1 MPAVSRRRSGVAES
15 RSGRGLFLA
24 FFVGGGFLILLMKS
38 LTASALF
45 AVVLPV
51 VLMGSYALLLVDWP
65 DLRPGYDFAGDN
77 LYYLGFLY
85 TLISLAISLYQFN
98 TEGATSSIITNFGL
112 ALTST
117 ILGLAGRILL
127 NQPQDEDEDEAE
139 VRAREDLA
147 RANRRLRAEME
158 YSIDEFQQFRAEAR
172 RVFEQLDRG
181 VAAAGAALERQLE
194 HLEGGAARFGALGQR
209 VGEVDRAAAEAFRD
223 IQAQRERF
231 VSESRDVSDSLQ
243 QLLANFRSVDF
254 RREFIEELIE
264 PTSEQFRGLARE
276 FLSVAEGLRRLE
288 AGQLRVMEQNQGAVA
303 RLAEILE
310 ENRRF
315 SQANARAANGFR
327 NATEALVSL
336 RADID
341 RYSEGTRAVAG
352 ELEAARR
359 QLRDAPERIEAMN
372 RSLLRMA
379 GKLDEV
385 AEESDRRRAV
395 ERRPQGWSPW

>member
-1 MPAVSRRRSGVAES
+1 MPVVLRQRSTDAEP
-15 RSGRGLFLA
+15 RSGRGLFLT

-38 LTASALF
+38 LTASPLL
-45 AVVLPV
+45 AVLLPV
-51 VLMGSYALLLVDWP
+51 VLMGSYACLLVEWP
-65 DLRPGYDFAGDN
+65 ELRPKVDFAGDN
-77 LYYLGFLY
+77 FYYLGFLY

-127 NQPQDEDEDEAE
+127 NQPQDEEEAE
-139 VRAREDLA
+139 ERAREDLA

-158 YSIDEFQQFRAEAR
+158 YSIDEFQQFRAEAK
-172 RVFEQLDRG
+172 RVFQQLDRG
-181 VAAAGAALERQLE
+181 VGAAGAALERQLE
-194 HLEGGAARFGALGQR
+194 HLEDGAARFGALRQR
-209 VGEVDRAAAEAFRD
+209 VGEVDEAAAGAVRD

-231 VSESRDVSDSLQ
+231 VSESQAVSDSLQ

-276 FLSVAEGLRRLE
+276 FLSVTEGLRRIE
-288 AGQLRVMEQNQGAVA
+288 ASQLRVMEQNQSAVA
-303 RLAEILE
+303 RLTEILE

-327 NATEALVSL
+327 NATDALVSL
-336 RADID
+336 RAHID
-341 RYSEGTRAVAG
+341 RYSEGTRAVVG
-352 ELEAARR
+352 ELAAARR
-359 QLRDAPERIEAMN
+359 QLHDAPERMEAMN

-379 GKLDEV
+379 DRLDTV
-385 AEESDRRRAV
+385 AREGGRRR
-395 ERRPQGWSPW
+395 ELQRWGL

>member
-1 MPAVSRRRSGVAES
+1 MDAE
-15 RSGRGLFLA
+15 RSGRGLFLT
-24 FFVGGGFLILLMKS
+24 FFLGGGILILLMKS
-38 LTASALF
+38 LTASPLL

-51 VLMGSYALLLVDWP
+51 VLMGSYACLLVEWP
-65 DLRPGYDFAGDN
+65 DLRPRYDFAGDN
-77 LYYLGFLY
+77 FYYLGFLY

-127 NQPQDEDEDEAE
+127 NQPQDEEEAE
-139 VRAREDLA
+139 ARAREDLA

-158 YSIDEFQQFRAEAR
+158 YSIDEFQQFRVEAK
-172 RVFEQLDRG
+172 RVFEELDRG
-181 VAAAGAALERQLE
+181 VTAAGAALERQLE
-194 HLEGGAARFGALGQR
+194 HLESGAARFGALRQR
-209 VGEVDRAAAEAFRD
+209 VGEVDEAAAGAVRD

-231 VSESRDVSDSLQ
+231 VSESQAVSDSLQ

-264 PTSEQFRGLARE
+264 ELIEPTSDQFQGLARE
-276 FLSVAEGLRRLE
+276 FLAVTEGLRRIE
-288 AGQLRVMEQNQGAVA
+288 ASQLRVMEQNRSTVA
-303 RLAEILE
+303 RLTEILE

-327 NATEALVSL
+327 NATDALVSL
-336 RADID
+336 RTHID
-341 RYSEGTRAVAG
+341 RYSEGTRAVVG
-352 ELEAARR
+352 ELAAARR
-359 QLRDAPERIEAMN
+359 QLHDAPERMEAMN

-379 GKLDEV
+379 DRLDSV
-385 AEESDRRRAV
+385 AEEGERRR
-395 ERRPQGWSPW
+395 ELQRWGL

>member
-1 MPAVSRRRSGVAES
+1 MPAVSRRRSRDADP

-65 DLRPGYDFAGDN
+65 DLRPRYDFAGDN
-77 LYYLGFLY
+77 FYYLGFLY

-127 NQPQDEDEDEAE
+127 NQPQDGDEAE
-139 VRAREDLA
+139 ARAREDLA

-158 YSIDEFQQFRAEAR
+158 YSIDEFQQFRVEAR

-231 VSESRDVSDSLQ
+231 VSESRDVSDSFQ

-310 ENRRF
+310 ENRRY

-341 RYSEGTRAVAG
+341 RYSEGTRMVAG
-352 ELEAARR
+352 ELEAVRR
-359 QLRDAPERIEAMN
+359 QLHDAPERIEAMN

-395 ERRPQGWSPW
+395 ERRQQGWSPW

>member
-1 MPAVSRRRSGVAES
+1 MPVVSRQRSMDAEP

-24 FFVGGGFLILLMKS
+24 FFLGGGVLILLMKS
-38 LTASALF
+38 LTASPLL

-51 VLMGSYALLLVDWP
+51 VLMGSYACLLVEWP
-65 DLRPGYDFAGDN
+65 DLRPRYDFAGDN
-77 LYYLGFLY
+77 FYYLGFLY

-98 TEGATSSIITNFGL
+98 TEGATSAIITNFGL

-127 NQPQDEDEDEAE
+127 NQPRDEEEAE
-139 VRAREDLA
+139 ARAREDLA

-172 RVFEQLDRG
+172 RVFEQLDQG
-181 VAAAGAALERQLE
+181 VTGAGAALERQLE
-194 HLEGGAARFGALGQR
+194 HLESGAARFGALRQR
-209 VGEVDRAAAEAFRD
+209 VGEVDEAAAAAVRD

-231 VSESRDVSDSLQ
+231 VSESQAVSDSVQ

-276 FLSVAEGLRRLE
+276 FLSVAEGLRRIE
-288 AGQLRVMEQNQGAVA
+288 TSQLRVLEQNQSAVA
-303 RLAEILE
+303 RLTEILD

-327 NATEALVSL
+327 NATDALVSL
-336 RADID
+336 RAQID
-341 RYSEGTRAVAG
+341 RYSEGTRAVVS
-352 ELEAARR
+352 ELAAARR
-359 QLRDAPERIEAMN
+359 QLHDAPERMEAMN

-379 GKLDEV
+379 DRLDSV
-385 AEESDRRRAV
+385 AEEGGRRR
-395 ERRPQGWSPW
+395 ELQRWGL

>member
-1 MPAVSRRRSGVAES
+1 MPAVSRRRSGVAEP

-65 DLRPGYDFAGDN
+65 DLRPRYDFAGDN
-77 LYYLGFLY
+77 FYYLGFLY

-127 NQPQDEDEDEAE
+127 NQPQDEDGAEAS
-139 VRAREDLA
+139 AREDLA

-158 YSIDEFQQFRAEAR
+158 YSIDEFQQFRVEAR

-194 HLEGGAARFGALGQR
+194 HLENGAARFGALRQR
-209 VGEVDRAAAEAFRD
+209 VGEVDEAAAGALRD

-243 QLLANFRSVDF
+243 QLLAHFRSVDF

-359 QLRDAPERIEAMN
+359 QLHDAPERIEAMN
-372 RSLLRMA
+372 RSLLHMA

-395 ERRPQGWSPW
+395 ERRQQGWSPW

>member
-1 MPAVSRRRSGVAES
+1 MPAVSRRRSRDAGP
-15 RSGRGLFLA
+15 RSGRGPFLA

-38 LTASALF
+38 LTASPLL
-45 AVVLPV
+45 AVLLPV

-65 DLRPGYDFAGDN
+65 DLRPKYDFAGDN
-77 LYYLGFLY
+77 FYYLGFLY

-98 TEGATSSIITNFGL
+98 TDGATSAIITNFGL

-127 NQPQDEDEDEAE
+127 NQPQDDDEAE
-139 VRAREDLA
+139 ARAREDLA
-147 RANRRLRAEME
+147 RVNRRLRAEME
-158 YSIDEFQQFRAEAR
+158 YSIDEFQQFRVEAR

-194 HLEGGAARFGALGQR
+194 HLEGGAARFGALRQR
-209 VGEVDRAAAEAFRD
+209 VGEVDEAAAGALRD

-243 QLLANFRSVDF
+243 QLLAHFRSVDF
-254 RREFIEELIE
+254 RREFIDELIE

-341 RYSEGTRAVAG
+341 RYSEGTRTVAG

-359 QLRDAPERIEAMN
+359 QLHDAPERIEAMN

-379 GKLDEV
+379 GRLDEV

-395 ERRPQGWSPW
+395 ERRQQGWSPW

>member
-1 MPAVSRRRSGVAES
+1 MPVVLRQRSTDAEP
-15 RSGRGLFLA
+15 RSGRGLFLT

-38 LTASALF
+38 LTASPLL

-51 VLMGSYALLLVDWP
+51 VLMGSYACLLVEWP
-65 DLRPGYDFAGDN
+65 ELRPKVDFAGDN
-77 LYYLGFLY
+77 FYYLGFLY

-127 NQPQDEDEDEAE
+127 NQPQDEEEAE
-139 VRAREDLA
+139 ARAREDLA

-158 YSIDEFQQFRAEAR
+158 YSIDEFQQFRAEAK

-181 VAAAGAALERQLE
+181 VGAAGAALERQLE
-194 HLEGGAARFGALGQR
+194 QLEGGAARFGALRQR
-209 VGEVDRAAAEAFRD
+209 VGEVDEAAAGAVRD

-231 VSESRDVSDSLQ
+231 VSESQAVSDSLQ

-276 FLSVAEGLRRLE
+276 FLSVTEGLRRIE
-288 AGQLRVMEQNQGAVA
+288 ASQLRVMEQNQSAVA
-303 RLAEILE
+303 RLTEILE

-327 NATEALVSL
+327 NATDALVSL
-336 RADID
+336 RAHID

-352 ELEAARR
+352 ELAAARR
-359 QLRDAPERIEAMN
+359 QLHDAPERMEAMN

-379 GKLDEV
+379 DRLDTV
-385 AEESDRRRAV
+385 AEESGRRR
-395 ERRPQGWSPW
+395 ELQRWGL

>member
-1 MPAVSRRRSGVAES
+1 MPVVSRQRSMDAGP

-38 LTASALF
+38 LTASPLL
-45 AVVLPV
+45 AVLLPI
-51 VLMGSYALLLVDWP
+51 VLMGSYACLLVEWP
-65 DLRPGYDFAGDN
+65 DLRPKVDFAGDN
-77 LYYLGFLY
+77 FYYLGFLY

-127 NQPQDEDEDEAE
+127 NQPRDEEEAE

-158 YSIDEFQQFRAEAR
+158 YSIDEFQQFRVEAK

-194 HLEGGAARFGALGQR
+194 NLESGAARFGALRQR
-209 VGEVDRAAAEAFRD
+209 VADVDEAAAGAVRD

-231 VSESRDVSDSLQ
+231 VSESQDVSDSLQ
-243 QLLANFRSVDF
+243 KLLANFRSVDF

-264 PTSEQFRGLARE
+264 PTSEQFRGLTRE
-276 FLSVAEGLRRLE
+276 FLSVAEGLRRIE
-288 AGQLRVMEQNQGAVA
+288 MSQLRVMEQNQSAVA
-303 RLAEILE
+303 RLTEILE
-310 ENRRF
+310 ENRRS

-327 NATEALVSL
+327 NATDALVSL
-336 RADID
+336 RAHID
-341 RYSEGTRAVAG
+341 RYSEGTRAIVS
-352 ELEAARR
+352 ELAAARR
-359 QLRDAPERIEAMN
+359 QLHDAPERMEAMN

-379 GKLDEV
+379 DRLDSV
-385 AEESDRRRAV
+385 AEEGGRRR
-395 ERRPQGWSPW
+395 ELQRWGL

>member
-1 MPAVSRRRSGVAES
+1 MPVVLRQRSTDAEP
-15 RSGRGLFLA
+15 RSGRGLFLT
-24 FFVGGGFLILLMKS
+24 FFVGGGLLILLMKS
-38 LTASALF
+38 LTASPLL

-51 VLMGSYALLLVDWP
+51 VLMGSYACLLVEWP
-65 DLRPGYDFAGDN
+65 ELRPKVDFAGDN
-77 LYYLGFLY
+77 FYYLGFLY

-127 NQPQDEDEDEAE
+127 NQPQDEEEAE
-139 VRAREDLA
+139 ARAREDLA

-158 YSIDEFQQFRAEAR
+158 YSIDEFQQFRAEAK

-181 VAAAGAALERQLE
+181 VGAAGAALERQLE
-194 HLEGGAARFGALGQR
+194 HLEGGAARFGALRQR
-209 VGEVDRAAAEAFRD
+209 VGEVDEAAAGAVRD

-231 VSESRDVSDSLQ
+231 VSESQAVSDSLQ

-276 FLSVAEGLRRLE
+276 FLSVAEGLRRIE
-288 AGQLRVMEQNQGAVA
+288 ASQLRVMEQNQSAVA
-303 RLAEILE
+303 RLKEILD

-327 NATEALVSL
+327 NATDALVSL
-336 RADID
+336 RAHID
-341 RYSEGTRAVAG
+341 RSSEGTRAVVG
-352 ELEAARR
+352 ELAAARR
-359 QLRDAPERIEAMN
+359 QLHDAPERLEAMN

-379 GKLDEV
+379 DRLDTV
-385 AEESDRRRAV
+385 AREGGRRR
-395 ERRPQGWSPW
+395 ELQRWGL

>member
-1 MPAVSRRRSGVAES
+1 MDAGP

-38 LTASALF
+38 LTASPLL
-45 AVVLPV
+45 AVLLPI
-51 VLMGSYALLLVDWP
+51 VLMGSYACLLVEWP
-65 DLRPGYDFAGDN
+65 DLRPKVEFAGDN
-77 LYYLGFLY
+77 FYYLGFLY

-127 NQPQDEDEDEAE
+127 NQPQDEEEVEA
-139 VRAREDLA
+139 RAREDLA

-158 YSIDEFQQFRAEAR
+158 YSIDEFQQFRVEAK

-181 VAAAGAALERQLE
+181 VAAASAALERQLE
-194 HLEGGAARFGALGQR
+194 NLESGAARFGALRQR
-209 VGEVDRAAAEAFRD
+209 VAEVDEAAAGAVRD

-231 VSESRDVSDSLQ
+231 VSESQDVSDSLQ
-243 QLLANFRSVDF
+243 KLLANFRSVDF

-264 PTSEQFRGLARE
+264 PTSEQFRGLTRE
-276 FLSVAEGLRRLE
+276 FLSVAEGLRRIE
-288 AGQLRVMEQNQGAVA
+288 MSQLRVMEQNQSAVA
-303 RLAEILE
+303 RLTEILE
-310 ENRRF
+310 ENRRS

-327 NATEALVSL
+327 NATDALVSL
-336 RADID
+336 RAHID
-341 RYSEGTRAVAG
+341 RYSEGTRAIVS
-352 ELEAARR
+352 ELAAARR
-359 QLRDAPERIEAMN
+359 QLHDAPERMEAMN

-379 GKLDEV
+379 DRLDSV
-385 AEESDRRRAV
+385 AEEGGRRR
-395 ERRPQGWSPW
+395 ELQRWGL

>member
-1 MPAVSRRRSGVAES
+1 MPAVSRRRSGVADP
-15 RSGRGLFLA
+15 RSGRGVFLA

-65 DLRPGYDFAGDN
+65 DLRPRYDFAGDN
-77 LYYLGFLY
+77 FYYLGFLY

-98 TEGATSSIITNFGL
+98 TEGATSSIVTNFGL

-127 NQPQDEDEDEAE
+127 NQPQDEGEAE
-139 VRAREDLA
+139 ARAREDLA

-158 YSIDEFQQFRAEAR
+158 YSIGEFQQFRVEAR

-209 VGEVDRAAAEAFRD
+209 VDEVDRAAAEAFRD

-264 PTSEQFRGLARE
+264 PTSEQLRGLTRE
-276 FLSVAEGLRRLE
+276 FLSVAEGLRRIE
-288 AGQLRVMEQNQGAVA
+288 VSQLRVMEQNQSAVA
-303 RLAEILE
+303 RLTEILD

-327 NATEALVSL
+327 NATDALVSL
-336 RADID
+336 RAHID
-341 RYSEGTRAVAG
+341 RYSEGTRAVVG
-352 ELEAARR
+352 ELAAARR
-359 QLRDAPERIEAMN
+359 QLHDAPERMEAMN

-379 GKLDEV
+379 DRLDGV
-385 AEESDRRRAV
+385 AEEGGRRR
-395 ERRPQGWSPW
+395 ELQRWGL

>member
-1 MPAVSRRRSGVAES
+1 MPVDARQRSMDAE

-24 FFVGGGFLILLMKS
+24 FFLGGGVLILLMKS
-38 LTASALF
+38 LTASPLL
-45 AVVLPV
+45 AVVLPI
-51 VLMGSYALLLVDWP
+51 VLMGSYACLLVEWP
-65 DLRPGYDFAGDN
+65 DLRPKVDFAGDN
-77 LYYLGFLY
+77 FYYLGFLY

-127 NQPQDEDEDEAE
+127 NQPRDEEEVEAT
-139 VRAREDLA
+139 AREDLA

-158 YSIDEFQQFRAEAR
+158 YSIDEFQQFRVEAK

-181 VAAAGAALERQLE
+181 VAAAGAALERQLG
-194 HLEGGAARFGALGQR
+194 HLEKGAARFGALRQR
-209 VGEVDRAAAEAFRD
+209 VGEVDEVAAAAVRD
-223 IQAQRERF
+223 IQVQRERF
-231 VSESRDVSDSLQ
+231 VSESQAVSDSLQ

-264 PTSEQFRGLARE
+264 PASEQFRGLARE
-276 FLSVAEGLRRLE
+276 FLSVAEGLRRIE
-288 AGQLRVMEQNQGAVA
+288 TSQLRVMEQNQSAVA
-303 RLAEILE
+303 RLTEILE

-327 NATEALVSL
+327 NATDALVSL
-336 RADID
+336 RAHID
-341 RYSEGTRAVAG
+341 RYSEGTRAIVS
-352 ELEAARR
+352 ELAAARR
-359 QLRDAPERIEAMN
+359 QLHDAPERMEAMN

-379 GKLDEV
+379 DRLDSV
-385 AEESDRRRAV
+385 AEEGGRRR
-395 ERRPQGWSPW
+395 ELQRWGL